1 MSMSL
6 RYYSI
11 FAACLISLGS
21 SVALAGSVVNP
32 LRANDGLE
40 SLKGQVIDELNLS
53 NAQKQKIKQIHQQYQ
68 GQISQSQ
75 ESLRSA
81 QQRLSQMMVGTDS
94 SIAIRRQHQK
104 VVQLR
109 QALDNLRFESM
120 LAMREVLTPE
130 QRRQFAQLMQ
140 QSRDDFRRF
149 GSRGK

>member
-1 MSMSL
+1 MTL
-6 RYYSI
+6 RYYCV
-11 FAACLISLGS
+11 FAACLISLES
-21 SVALAGSVVNP
+21 SAALADFANP

-40 SLKGQVIDELNLS
+40 SLKGQIIDELNLS

-81 QQRLSQMMVGTDS
+81 QQRLSQMMIGTDS
-94 SIAIRRQHQK
+94 AAAIRRQHQE

-120 LAMREVLTPE
+120 LEMREVLTPE

-140 QSRDDFRRF
+140 QSRDDSRRF
-149 GSRGK
+149 ERGK

>member
-6 RYYSI
+6 RYYAV
-11 FAACLISLGS
+11 FAACSIFLGS
-21 SVALAGSVVNP
+21 SAALAGSVANP

-53 NAQKQKIKQIHQQYQ
+53 DAQKQKIKQIHQQYQ

-94 SIAIRRQHQK
+94 SAAIRTQHQE
-104 VVQLR
+104 VIQLR

-120 LAMREVLTPE
+120 LEMRAVLTIE

-140 QSRDDFRRF
+140 QRQDNSRRF
-149 GSRGK
+149 DRGK

>member
-1 MSMSL
+1 MSL
-6 RYYSI
+6 RYYCV

-21 SVALAGSVVNP
+21 SAALAGFANP
-32 LRANDGLE
+32 LRANGERLE

-53 NAQKQKIKQIHQQYQ
+53 DAQKQKIKQIHQQYQ

-81 QQRLSQMMVGTDS
+81 QQRLSQMMVSTDS
-94 SIAIRRQHQK
+94 SAAIRTQHQE
-104 VVQLR
+104 VIQLR

-120 LAMREVLTPE
+120 LAMREVLTLK

-140 QSRDDFRRF
+140 QRQDNSRRF
-149 GSRGK
+149 DRGK